1 MQPLRVLL
9 LLSVLAGARAEC
21 RDPASVS
28 KEDLNTKFCC
38 CGPAASLKAGS
49 GCCSGRVGDQGE
61 CCSEDNPAATTRM
74 LPTMPGDEEKEDPKE
89 DPKEEDMDDMM
100 YTTSTTEAMSIV
112 IGEKLGMETDD
123 MVYMTGAEA
132 EPEPHCMPCTGGRR
146 MLFGSQ
152 PLPCC

>member
-1 MQPLRVLL
+1 MQLLRVLL
-9 LLSVLAGARAEC
+9 LLAVLVAGARAEC
-21 RDPASVS
+21 RDPSSVTRDELS
-28 KEDLNTKFCC
+28 SGKVCC
-38 CGPAASLKAGS
+38 CGDAASLEKGS

-74 LPTMPGDEEKEDPKE
+74 LPTMGDEGKE
-89 DPKEEDMDDMM
+89 DPKEEDMGDMMITTTTMEEPEMMPTTTSETTDDMMM
-100 YTTSTTEAMSIV
+100 YTT
-112 IGEKLGMETDD
+112 G
-123 MVYMTGAEA
+123 EA

>member
-1 MQPLRVLL
+1 MQQLRALL
-9 LLSVLAGARAEC
+9 ILAVIVGARAEC
-21 RDPASVS
+21 RDPADVS
-28 KEDLNTKFCC
+28 KEDLNTKYCC

-74 LPTMPGDEEKEDPKE
+74 LPTMPGDE

-100 YTTSTTEAMSIV
+100 YTTTTLPDHLYQMHISDN
-112 IGEKLGMETDD
+112 MF
-123 MVYMTGAEA
+123 YMTGAEA

>member
-1 MQPLRVLL
+1 MK
-9 LLSVLAGARAEC
+9 
-21 RDPASVS
+21 DPTDLPHVRRRVS
-28 KEDLNTKFCC
+28 KGRTYWRFERKSRGVSVALPSPEKDLEAFH
-38 CGPAASLKAGS
+38 AAYQKALSGKAEPDHRHNFTALIASYRKSPRFTGLKPRTQADYLKAL
-49 GCCSGRVGDQGE
+49 DF
-61 CCSEDNPAATTRM
+61 
-74 LPTMPGDEEKEDPKE
+74 
-89 DPKEEDMDDMM
+89 
-100 YTTSTTEAMSIV
+100 